1 MFLFK
6 VEIIFEKNKKRK
18 VIQKKKKKCGLAL
31 VADFENLLQ
40 PSYFSYFNNWLQWLI

>member
-1 MFLFK
+1 M
-6 VEIIFEKNKKRK
+6 IFEQNQQRI
-18 VIQKKKKKCGLAL
+18 VIRKKKKCGLAL